1 MSAVEDKGY
10 QNADQVGEIANGAV
24 RSTKDEL
31 DALKKNIGYTQIGSD
46 YVVSPK
52 IVGAYGEFTRA
63 FNVNVPN
70 ASTGTYQ
77 HFNASNGRVS
87 AYVGEFNSGSGFS
100 ATQSST
106 TIFSSGYNQENSQSI
121 SVGQGGASISGQQ
134 ITLGVSGSKNF
145 PRVEVKEKVGVVG
158 EPDYYGSLIFGWDNY
173 ADGEHKYGMSWDGQ
187 AMQLHIWVDE
197 TSVFTTP
204 SDIRLKKNVYSISQA
219 YVDAISNVKL
229 VQYNLNMDI
238 SSKTKLLFGAIAQ
251 DIIEQ
256 LKQHGI
262 DEPDIKLVTRQ
273 KMFANSEEEYYTLDY
288 EQFLILRLAGDE
300 QKIDKMQKRIDEL
313 EDKFSRLCQKLGID
327 ESEV

>member
-1 MSAVEDKGY
+1 
-10 QNADQVGEIANGAV
+10 
-24 RSTKDEL
+24 
-31 DALKKNIGYTQIGSD
+31 
-46 YVVSPK
+46 
-52 IVGAYGEFTRA
+52 
-63 FNVNVPN
+63 
-70 ASTGTYQ
+70 
-77 HFNASNGRVS
+77 
-87 AYVGEFNSGSGFS
+87 
-100 ATQSST
+100 
-106 TIFSSGYNQENSQSI
+106 
-121 SVGQGGASISGQQ
+121 
-134 ITLGVSGSKNF
+134 
-145 PRVEVKEKVGVVG
+145 
-158 EPDYYGSLIFGWDNY
+158 
-173 ADGEHKYGMSWDGQ
+173 
-187 AMQLHIWVDE
+187 MQLHIWVDE

-300 QKIDKMQKRIDEL
+300 QKIDKMQKHIDEL